1 MRVFVAGGTGAIGR
15 RLVPQLLLRGH
26 EVTATTKDGR
36 GVAELDALGADAAV
50 VHGLDRAD
58 VRAAVVRARPD
69 VIVHEMTAL
78 AGKPDI
84 RNFDRWFAVTNELR
98 TEGTKNLL
106 SAAEA
111 ADVPRFV
118 AQSYTGWNNERTG
131 GRVKSETDPLDP
143 VPAESQSESMAAIRF
158 LEQAVHEADPQG
170 VILRYGSLYGPGSSE
185 ALVALV
191 RERKWPVVGDGGG
204 VWSWLHLDDM
214 AAATVAA
221 VERAAPGVYNVVDDE
236 PAEVA
241 DWLPFLADAV
251 GAKPPRHVPAW
262 LGRLAVGR
270 VGVQW
275 MTESRGASNR
285 KAKAELGWRLRYPS
299 WRLGFVEGLEAAPLD
314 ATALAS
320 LIGPPR
326 SSASRG
332 ERAPRADGHV
342 EAA

>member
-26 EVTATTKDGR
+26 EVTATTRDDR
-36 GVAELDALGADAAV
+36 GAAELERIGASAAV
-50 VHGLDRAD
+50 LDGLDRTG
-58 VRAAVVRARPD
+58 VRAAVLHARPD

-84 RNFDRWFAVTNELR
+84 RDFDRWFAVTNRLR
-98 TEGTKNLL
+98 TEGTRNLL
-106 SAAEA
+106 AAAEA

-118 AQSYTGWNNERTG
+118 AQSYTGWNNARTG
-131 GRVKSETDPLDP
+131 GRVKKETDPFDP
-143 VPAESQSESMAAIRF
+143 MPAESQSESMAAIRY
-158 LEQAVHEADPQG
+158 LEQAVHDAQPDG
-170 VILRYGSLYGPGSSE
+170 VVLRYGSLYGPGSSE
-185 ALVALV
+185 GLVALV
-191 RERKWPVVGDGGG
+191 RDRKWPLVGNGEG

-214 AAATVAA
+214 ASATVAA

-241 DWLPFLADAV
+241 EWLPYLASAV
-251 GAKPPRHVPAW
+251 GAKPPRRVPAW

-285 KAKAELGWRLRYPS
+285 KAKTELGWRLRFPS
-299 WRLGFVEGLEAAPLD
+299 WRQGFVEGLAAAPLD
-314 ATALAS
+314 ADSLEALV
-320 LIGPPR
+320 GPVRR
-326 SSASRG
+326 STPWDG
-332 ERAPRADGHV
+332 RAPGADDHV